1 MTKMDWKTN
10 SGGCWKRKAN
20 WKRAAGWFD
29 SMINCTQ
36 HSEGCSLS
44 LPHKNGFYDG
54 QKFWSVTIYNNNNN
68 KEDIKGIQK
77 KVYKKNWITHGDRHV
92 LQYGVSLIVVHVKL
106 KYIFMLCKG
115 KPIPL
120 QAWTVPEGS
129 RRLRLPH
136 FKTVGTWRW

>member
-36 HSEGCSLS
+36 QSGGCSLS

-54 QKFWSVTIYNNNNN
+54 QKFWSVTIYKNNNN
-68 KEDIKGIQK
+68 KDDIKGIQK
-77 KVYKKNWITHGDRHV
+77 SIQKKTELHMEMDTC
-92 LQYGVSLIVVHVKL
+92 YSMVSL
-106 KYIFMLCKG
+106 
-115 KPIPL
+115 
-120 QAWTVPEGS
+120 
-129 RRLRLPH
+129 
-136 FKTVGTWRW
+136 